1 MPAKRPRPS
10 PNAPT
15 PLLSVTACGA
25 LAVSLRR
32 IETLAALLCA
42 LSYHVPCEPLDGEV
56 VGEAAGMIAD
66 EATRMRAALD
76 PHLHAPP
83 RR

>member
-1 MPAKRPRPS
+1 MSAPS
-10 PNAPT
+10 FQLAQRD
-15 PLLSVTACGA
+15 A

-42 LSYHVPCEPLDGEV
+42 LSDHVPCEPLDGEV

>member
-15 PLLSVTACGA
+15 PLLSVTACDA

-42 LSYHVPCEPLDGEV
+42 LSDHVPCEPVDGV
-56 VGEAAGMIAD
+56 LVGETAGMISD
-66 EATRMRAALD
+66 EAIRLRAVLR
-76 PHLHAPP
+76 PHLKAGK
-83 RR
+83 